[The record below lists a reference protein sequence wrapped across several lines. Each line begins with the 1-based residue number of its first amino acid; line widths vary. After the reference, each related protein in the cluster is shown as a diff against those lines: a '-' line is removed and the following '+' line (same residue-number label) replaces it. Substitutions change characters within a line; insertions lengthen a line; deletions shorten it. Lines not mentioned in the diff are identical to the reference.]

1 MSVYVGLVPNKTI
14 YVRGDDES
22 LWADTESLSKRSG
35 RSVSE
40 LIAEG
45 LRLLHAK
52 HTAPVRRPLPAAQ
65 LAHAASPLPEP
76 VPNPFAARD

>member
-1 MSVYVGLVPNKTI
+1 MPNKTI
-14 YVRGDDES
+14 YVRAGDMR
-22 LWADTESLSKRSG
+22 LWEDTEELAEHTG

-45 LRLLHAK
+45 LRLVHDK
-52 HTAPVRRPLPAAQ
+52 RTAAGRKSLPTTPLPVSAVTSTPRQ
-65 LAHAASPLPEP
+65 P